1 MDEYNT
7 KLVHWAHKRE
17 IKVYKHLVHSPQ
29 NSNTSKPRTKYS
41 DMDSEH
47 KQASDNRRKKYYL
60 QKEKY
65 LIDLAIQNDL
75 DVFITFTFAED
86 VTDYAKA
93 QHEWDLFLKRMKYAL
108 KTDLKY
114 IATYELQKKRRVYH
128 FHALFNLGFLPK
140 QELDALWRN
149 GYTCIR
155 KIPSQDRENAT
166 RYLLKYIMK
175 DIEVECTE
183 GIRTSK
189 RKIYISRT
197 LSKPTVQKILSSK
210 TADDYIFENMEDV
223 SETASYPI
231 HNHLGA
237 KINEVDSITIKKRK
251 EN

>member
-7 KLVHWAHKRE
+7 KLVHWAHKYE

-29 NSNTSKPRTKYS
+29 NSSASKPRTKYS
-41 DMDSEH
+41 DMDPVQQQ
-47 KQASDNRRKKYYL
+47 KSDERRRKYYSKQL
-60 QKEKY
+60 NY
-65 LIDLAIQNDL
+65 YVDLAIQNNL
-75 DVFITFTFAED
+75 DVFITLTFAED

-93 QHEWDLFLKRMKYAL
+93 QHEWELFLKRMKYAL

-114 IATYELQKKRRVYH
+114 IATHELQKRGVYH

-140 QELDALWRN
+140 QELDALWGN
-149 GYTCIR
+149 GYTCKIE
-155 KIPSQDRENAT
+155 IPSRDQEYAT

-175 DIEVECTE
+175 DIEVECTK

-189 RKIYISRT
+189 RKIYRSRT
-197 LSKPTVQKILSSK
+197 LSKPTIQTILSSK

-231 HNHLGA
+231 HNHLGT
-237 KINEVDSITIKKRK
+237 KINEVDSITIKRK
-251 EN
+251 EKF